1 MNEKNERNRLAES
14 WSVVFFDIRYI
25 QNMGNDI
32 LPNKNMLGGIM
43 MNEGN
48 YNCDKCNYLGNF
60 NDGDICGV
68 GEGNMEKFLCNDCI
82 LIEIEKEKND
92 N

>member
-1 MNEKNERNRLAES
+1 MTKQYVYE
-14 WSVVFFDIRYI
+14 
-25 QNMGNDI
+25 
-32 LPNKNMLGGIM
+32 
-43 MNEGN
+43 EGD